1 MDDDDVKQIPPA
13 HREPDHPLAKR
24 SSHRKH
30 SYRLNEPAMPQR
42 DAAASQQ
49 EKQAALKRIADWLDV
64 EQSARYERTPELTYC
79 NVYATDYCYLAGVY
93 LPRVWWNEATLKP
106 TTGRKPVFDQA
117 ALREMQADDLYQWL
131 QQYGTRYGWRQV
143 HDADALQA
151 AANQG
156 GIGIICADRRERG
169 RSGHITVVV
178 PEHDAH
184 AAERDKDGKVVQP
197 LQSQAG
203 AKNYRYGSAGKQ
215 WWQVGDTFVGFV
227 FFVHD

>member
-1 MDDDDVKQIPPA
+1 MNDGDDEPIPLA
-13 HREPDHPLAKR
+13 HREIDHPLAKR

-30 SYRLNEPAMPQR
+30 SYRLNEADMPQR

-64 EQSARYERTPELTYC
+64 EKSARYERTPELTYC

-93 LPRVWWNEATLKP
+93 LPRVWWKEETLKSKAGTP
-106 TTGRKPVFDQA
+106 RVFDQV
-117 ALREMQADDLYQWL
+117 ALREMQADDLYKWL
-131 QQYGTRYGWRQV
+131 QEYGMRYGWRQV
-143 HDADALQA
+143 HDADSLQA

-169 RSGHITVVV
+169 RSGHITVVL
-178 PEHDAH
+178 PEDGAH

-215 WWQVGDTFVGFV
+215 WWQSKDTFIGFV